1 MTEVKDGI
9 INLKSLL
16 RQPRPNIQQIN
27 DYLKSLSPSGIEL
40 EFLSLSTFDLDNK
53 SADGVP
59 LNYVLLMLNFF
70 HDMIRSKQ
78 DSDFT
83 QSMLNCFLK
92 THYDAIMHEDDE
104 SGELISKVH
113 LIQEETERSFSDL
126 ESLIDHNLCMVSH
139 FTGIQINWTLSL

>member
-1 MTEVKDGI
+1 M
-9 INLKSLL
+9 
-16 RQPRPNIQQIN
+16 
-27 DYLKSLSPSGIEL
+27 KSLSPSGIEL

-70 HDMIRSKQ
+70 LDMIRSKQ

-104 SGELISKVH
+104 TGELIQKVQE
-113 LIQEETERSFSDL
+113 IQEETERSFSEL

-139 FTGIQINWTLSL
+139 FTGIQMN

>member
-1 MTEVKDGI
+1 M
-9 INLKSLL
+9 
-16 RQPRPNIQQIN
+16 
-27 DYLKSLSPSGIEL
+27 KSLSPSGIEL

-70 HDMIRSKQ
+70 HEMIRSKH

-92 THYDAIMHEDDE
+92 THNDAIMHEDDE
-104 SGELISKVH
+104 SGELISKV
-113 LIQEETERSFSDL
+113 Q
-126 ESLIDHNLCMVSH
+126 
-139 FTGIQINWTLSL
+139 